1 MKIYNRW
8 GELIFVTLDH
18 SKGWDG
24 SFGSKGVKVQSG
36 VYTWII
42 NFKPKN
48 NDEKI
53 SVNGFVNVL
62 E

>member
-1 MKIYNRW
+1 MICP
-8 GELIFVTLDH
+8 
-18 SKGWDG
+18 
-24 SFGSKGVKVQSG
+24 VKVQSG